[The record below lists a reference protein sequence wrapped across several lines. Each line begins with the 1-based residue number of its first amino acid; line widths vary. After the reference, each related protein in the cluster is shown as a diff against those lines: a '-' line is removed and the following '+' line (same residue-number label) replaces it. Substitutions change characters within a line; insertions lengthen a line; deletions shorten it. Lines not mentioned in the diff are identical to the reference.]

1 MNGKKKREKIDEKKS
16 LKFYSE
22 YQFNE
27 KDKELS
33 EISLNKENIF
43 DENNSSFNDIW
54 ECLCKLMPINFSV
67 ESNDKIIEIK
77 IKMDLTDELNI
88 EFIIK
93 FNEDL
98 DYFEFIPNKI
108 NFEFLR
114 EEDKIFNE
122 ELDIKNKH
130 LNVFLNHFLEL
141 KNSKYIK
148 KQ

>member
-1 MNGKKKREKIDEKKS
+1 
-16 LKFYSE
+16 
-22 YQFNE
+22 
-27 KDKELS
+27 
-33 EISLNKENIF
+33 
-43 DENNSSFNDIW
+43 
-54 ECLCKLMPINFSV
+54 MPINFSV

-88 EFIIK
+88 EFVIK

-130 LNVFLNHFLEL
+130 LNLFLNHFLEL

>member
-1 MNGKKKREKIDEKKS
+1 
-16 LKFYSE
+16 
-22 YQFNE
+22 
-27 KDKELS
+27 
-33 EISLNKENIF
+33 
-43 DENNSSFNDIW
+43 
-54 ECLCKLMPINFSV
+54 MPINFSV

-88 EFIIK
+88 EFVIK
-93 FNEDL
+93 FNEEL

-130 LNVFLNHFLEL
+130 LNLFLNHFLEL

>member
-1 MNGKKKREKIDEKKS
+1 MS
-16 LKFYSE
+16 
-22 YQFNE
+22 
-27 KDKELS
+27 
-33 EISLNKENIF
+33 
-43 DENNSSFNDIW
+43 
-54 ECLCKLMPINFSV
+54 INFSV
-67 ESNDKIIEIK
+67 EINDKIIEIK

>member
-1 MNGKKKREKIDEKKS
+1 
-16 LKFYSE
+16 
-22 YQFNE
+22 
-27 KDKELS
+27 
-33 EISLNKENIF
+33 
-43 DENNSSFNDIW
+43 
-54 ECLCKLMPINFSV
+54 MPINFSV

>member
-1 MNGKKKREKIDEKKS
+1 MS
-16 LKFYSE
+16 
-22 YQFNE
+22 
-27 KDKELS
+27 
-33 EISLNKENIF
+33 
-43 DENNSSFNDIW
+43 
-54 ECLCKLMPINFSV
+54 INFSV
-67 ESNDKIIEIK
+67 EINDKIIIEIKIKIDKIIEIK

-88 EFIIK
+88 EFVIK
-93 FNEDL
+93 FNEEL

-130 LNVFLNHFLEL
+130 LNLFLNHFLEL